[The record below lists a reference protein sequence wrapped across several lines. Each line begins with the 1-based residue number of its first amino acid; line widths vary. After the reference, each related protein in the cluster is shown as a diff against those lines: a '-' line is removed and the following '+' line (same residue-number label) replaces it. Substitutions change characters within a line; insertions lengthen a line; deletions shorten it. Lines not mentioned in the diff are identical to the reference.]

1 MYTRNHVSI
10 NHNLGSISLTRIA
23 RTHYTISMDPSSTA
37 LIEPVRSQE
46 RQHLLSIVRP
56 TGVTLRERLARA
68 QFIPRKLLLPS
79 KSAVL
84 ILFWSLLVGAIY
96 MTAKG
101 GVNFATA
108 QLGLEKLDFFHSYDI
123 LLARIIFVL
132 VFMLYPFAGFLAD
145 TRFGRYKVILTSLCL
160 LACGMTFLS
169 VDSILVFT
177 KYAVNLFKKSKQHG
191 VVLFSIV
198 AISGMVAVTMGFAGY
213 EANFIQFG
221 IDQLAD
227 APSEYL
233 GLFVHWVEWFTML
246 GTTFAQITFSLL
258 RYCHR
263 NPAISNAVTSLP
275 LLFLIL
281 LAAMIAFTYWK
292 RHWFNIEPAKSNPY
306 KMVIKVLNFA
316 RKHKYPVQH
325 SAFTYCDDE
334 QPSRLDFAKERYGGP
349 FRSEQVEDVK
359 TFLRI
364 LVILL
369 ALGPIFA
376 LEVPVGPLLPIF
388 IKHVIK
394 QSKKND
400 TDTCGV
406 KEVLFDSDS
415 LKSIATV
422 VLFPVYVWLIYS
434 VLRQCIPKTFTRI
447 KVGILALVSGLVCM
461 FFIDLL
467 AHILRHKY
475 HKHGA
480 RCMFREIKKD
490 RYKHHLALPWPVSLA
505 PSFLTQAGIT
515 VIITTT
521 FEFISAQS
529 PYSMKGLLIG
539 VMFVVRGIFQLLFS
553 LAILPFS
560 LKPIWGTHRMKHNP
574 PPIFNCGF
582 GYLLFTCIVG
592 LMGLVLFS
600 LAVKRYQ
607 YRERYDQQHN
617 QTSSEEIWDN
627 S

>member
-1 MYTRNHVSI
+1 
-10 NHNLGSISLTRIA
+10 
-23 RTHYTISMDPSSTA
+23 MDPSTTA
-37 LIEPVRSQE
+37 LIEPVRCQE
-46 RQHLLSIVRP
+46 RQPLLPNIQP
-56 TGVTLRERLARA
+56 IGVTLREKLTRA
-68 QFIPRKLLLPS
+68 QFIPRKLHLPS

-101 GVNFATA
+101 GVNYATA
-108 QLGLEKLDFFHSYDI
+108 QLGLEKLNFFHSYDI
-123 LLARIIFVL
+123 LLARIVFVL

-160 LACGMTFLS
+160 LVCGMTFLS
-169 VDSILVFT
+169 INSILYFT
-177 KYAVNLFKKSKQHG
+177 NYAVNLFKKSQQHG

-198 AISGMVAVTMGFAGY
+198 AISGIVATTVGFAGY

-233 GLFVHWVEWFTML
+233 GLFVHWVEWFTMI
-246 GTTFAQITFSLL
+246 GTTFAQIMFSLL
-258 RYCHR
+258 RHCRTNHVID
-263 NPAISNAVTSLP
+263 NTITSLP

-281 LAAMIAFTYWK
+281 LAAMLIFTHWK
-292 RHWFNIEPAKSNPY
+292 RHWFNIEPTRNNPY

-316 RKHKYPVQH
+316 RKHRFPVQR
-325 SAFTYCDDE
+325 SAFTYFDDKH
-334 QPSRLDFAKERYGGP
+334 PSRLDFAKQRYGGL
-349 FRSEQVEDVK
+349 FTSEQVEDVK

-394 QSKKND
+394 QPKKNETED
-400 TDTCGV
+400 CDV
-406 KEVLFDSDS
+406 KEVLFDTDS
-415 LKSIATV
+415 LKSIIAV

-434 VLRQCIPKTFTRI
+434 VLRQCIPKTLTRI

-467 AHILRHKY
+467 AHILRHKHHRY
-475 HKHGA
+475 GA
-480 RCMFREIKKD
+480 RCMFKEIKKD
-490 RYKHHLALPWPVSLA
+490 HYPHHLALPWPVNLA
-505 PSFLTQAGIT
+505 PGFLTQAGIT

-539 VMFVVRGIFQLLFS
+539 VMFAVRGIFQLLFS
-553 LAILPFS
+553 IAILPFS
-560 LKPIWGTHRMKHNP
+560 LTSIWGTHRMKHDP

-582 GYLLFTCIVG
+582 GYLLFMCIVG

-600 LAVKRYQ
+600 LAVKRYR
-607 YRERYDQQHN
+607 YRERYDQQDN
-617 QTSSEEIWDN
+617 QTSFEDIWDN